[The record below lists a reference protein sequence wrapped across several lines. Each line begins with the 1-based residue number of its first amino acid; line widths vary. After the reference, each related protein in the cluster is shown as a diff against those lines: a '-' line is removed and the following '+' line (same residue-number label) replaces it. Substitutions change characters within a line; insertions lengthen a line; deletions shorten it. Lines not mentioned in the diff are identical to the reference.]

1 MIAYVTI
8 GSNDIARSRRFYAA
22 FLPALG
28 YTFSEGAEG
37 LSFVPPEQ
45 PPTSPDF
52 YVKPPFNGQA
62 ASAGNG
68 SMTAFEVATQAEVRT
83 LHAAAI
89 TAGGTNDGAPGF
101 RVEYSAGF
109 YVGYLRDPDGNKIA
123 LFSDN
128 PSEPSRNED
137 PTQRFRP

>member
-8 GSNDIARSRRFYAA
+8 GSNDIARSRRFYTA

-28 YTFSEGAEG
+28 YDLTEGTEG
-37 LSFVPPEQ
+37 LSFVPPEHV
-45 PPTSPDF
+45 PTSPDF

-62 ASAGNG
+62 AGAGNG
-68 SMTAFEVATQAEVRT
+68 SMIAFEVPTQAEVRG

-89 TAGGTNDGAPGF
+89 TAGGTDDGAPGF
-101 RVEYSAGF
+101 RAEYSAGF

-128 PSEPSRNED
+128 PSEPTRDEDSTERSR
-137 PTQRFRP
+137 P